1 VKVKLPDGKERT
13 IQHMMMTSFWHPDGT
28 PMSSQQ
34 VHGSALRE
42 AAGVL
47 QERTRFARALERS
60 RDAQVAAR
68 STRRRR
74 MRHEQ
79 LHELQRLLDAEKRDL
94 FDVLAYVAYHSAK
107 VTREQRAASAKI
119 AITHK
124 FTSKQQTFIDFVL
137 SHYVSAGVEELS
149 PEKLTPLLR
158 LKYNNAI
165 SDAVAELGSPEEI
178 SRVFNGFQKHLYRGA
193 HFG

>member
-1 VKVKLPDGKERT
+1 VKVKLADGKERT

-34 VHGSALRE
+34 FMEALFGKLPE
-42 AAGVL
+42 FFKDEDEL
-47 QERTRFARALERS
+47 RALWGDPVTRKSLLERL
-60 RDAQVAAR
+60 AEAGFG
-68 STRRRR
+68 
-74 MRHEQ
+74 HEQ
-79 LHELQRLLDAEKRDL
+79 LHELQRLLDAEKSDL
-94 FDVLAYVAYHSAK
+94 FDVLSYVAYHSVT

-119 AITHK
+119 AITDK
-124 FTSKQQTFIDFVL
+124 FTSKQQTFISFVL

-165 SDAVAELGSPEEI
+165 SDAVAELGPPEEI
-178 SRVFNGFQKHLYRGA
+178 SRVFNGFQKHLYNEA
-193 HFG
+193 A